1 MNQQQELYKM
11 LTVPIIEDLFIE
23 LFLVI
28 ILEIR
33 NSSDEPCVWHR
44 FAAISVHVTC
54 SGAVIGWS
62 CLFVD
67 RLGSNKLQTSNRH
80 VLGYYR
86 APVCVSR
93 SRW

>member
-33 NSSDEPCVWHR
+33 NSSDEPCV
-44 FAAISVHVTC
+44 
-54 SGAVIGWS
+54 
-62 CLFVD
+62 
-67 RLGSNKLQTSNRH
+67 
-80 VLGYYR
+80 
-86 APVCVSR
+86 
-93 SRW
+93 